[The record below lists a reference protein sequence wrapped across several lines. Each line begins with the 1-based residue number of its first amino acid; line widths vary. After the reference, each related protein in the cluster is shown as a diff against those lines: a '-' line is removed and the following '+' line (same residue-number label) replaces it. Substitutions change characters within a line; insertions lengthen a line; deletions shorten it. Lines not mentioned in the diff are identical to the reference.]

1 MHQGIYVPSKSGASA
16 EVRLPDSRSV
26 LSRSYPL
33 WSRVADIS
41 DTVPV
46 AIRLIKV
53 GHQRAVIPDVWNT
66 ITIGVRELVHVN
78 QPGGFD
84 SIYIAVSP
92 RRRGRV
98 YWRPPRPARNDRSSV
113 SGGCKS
119 NPKFGSEPPT
129 PATSDK

>member
-1 MHQGIYVPSKSGASA
+1 M
-16 EVRLPDSRSV
+16 

-84 SIYIAVSP
+84 SIYIAVSLADEDECIG
-92 RRRGRV
+92 GRHALPV
-98 YWRPPRPARNDRSSV
+98 MTALRVWRLQ
-113 SGGCKS
+113 
-119 NPKFGSEPPT
+119 E
-129 PATSDK
+129 